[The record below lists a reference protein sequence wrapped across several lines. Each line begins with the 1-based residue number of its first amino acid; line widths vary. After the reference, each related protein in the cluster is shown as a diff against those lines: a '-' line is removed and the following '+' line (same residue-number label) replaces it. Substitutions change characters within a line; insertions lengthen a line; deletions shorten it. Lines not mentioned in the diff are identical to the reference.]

1 MNYLM
6 LSKWSPYIVGI
17 LIGLLNVGAL
27 LVSKKPL
34 GASTSF
40 MKFGGIIYKSFDKK
54 KVKENEYYKKNS
66 LNLDWG
72 MMLVIG
78 IVIGSFLSAFL
89 SNDFSLTLIPKM
101 WEDNISNSG
110 LLRVSA
116 SLIGGIFL
124 GLGARWAGG
133 CTSGHGISGNSMLSV
148 ISFVASIA
156 FFVGGIITALL
167 IYGF

>member
-1 MNYLM
+1 
-6 LSKWSPYIVGI
+6 
-17 LIGLLNVGAL
+17 
-27 LVSKKPL
+27 
-34 GASTSF
+34 
-40 MKFGGIIYKSFDKK
+40 
-54 KVKENEYYKKNS
+54 
-66 LNLDWG
+66 